1 MYRDKNGDE
10 NVDENAGDA
19 WESGTPFA
27 DLVRDAQ
34 AAGPTWREL
43 SKRAIDRRT
52 GYQISHSGLWK
63 IAEGQP
69 VKVSPPLV
77 RAVAAMLCSSSDEG
91 GRSESEREREEAR
104 TLRRVQLAAAQQYI
118 GLMADD
124 PVGAS
129 TQDATV
135 VVAHV
140 PGLTAG
146 DMPRVQDLL
155 SQWASGGGSERMVE
169 AKRSRR

>member
-1 MYRDKNGDE
+1 M
-10 NVDENAGDA
+10 DENAGGADT
-19 WESGTPFA
+19 WESGAPFA
-27 DLVRDAQ
+27 DLVREAQ

-43 SKRAIDRRT
+43 SKRAVDWKT

-63 IAEGQP
+63 ISVGQP

-77 RAVAAMLCSSSDEG
+77 RAVAAMLCPSDEG
-91 GRSESEREREEAR
+91 EVSEAERAR
-104 TLRRVQLAAAQQYI
+104 MLRTVQLAAAQQYI
-118 GLMADD
+118 GVMADD

-129 TQDATV
+129 TSEATV

-155 SQWASGGGSERMVE
+155 KQWASTGGGQRTEE
-169 AKRSRR
+169 KRSGR